1 MGRWY
6 NRTMS
11 ARDRVY
17 RTEAV
22 VVRRQNLGEA
32 DRLLTLYSFD
42 HGKIKAI
49 AKGIRRPQ
57 SRKAGHLE
65 PFTQVALMLAKGRE
79 LDIITQAEA
88 IELFPH
94 LRQDLVLLSQAA
106 YVVELLDRFTV
117 ERDRNRSLYRLLVN
131 TLERLEAGA
140 DPDAVLRF
148 YELRLLD
155 LTGYKPELFRCVECE
170 LEVKPEDQ
178 YFSFSSGGILCP
190 VCGPGRERARP
201 ISLAALKVL
210 RHYQRNTFAS
220 ASTVRIRAKTYRE
233 IESLMEDYL
242 SFVLERKLNSPAF
255 IRRVRRVIRDQ
266 PEPDTITE

>member
-1 MGRWY
+1 
-6 NRTMS
+6 MS
-11 ARDRVY
+11 ARERVY

-32 DRLLTLYSFD
+32 DRLLSIYSLE

-65 PFTQVALMLAKGRE
+65 PFTQAALMLAKGRE
-79 LDIITQAEA
+79 LDIVTQAEA
-88 IELFPH
+88 LELFPH
-94 LRQDLVLLSQAA
+94 IRQDLVLLSQAA

-117 ERDRNRSLYRLLVN
+117 EHDPNRSLYRLLVN

-140 DPDAVLRF
+140 DPDSVLRY
-148 YELRLLD
+148 YELRLLE
-155 LTGYKPELFRCVECE
+155 LTGYKPELFHCVECG

-190 VCGPGRERARP
+190 VCRPGRERARP
-201 ISLAALKVL
+201 ISLAALKVI
-210 RHYQRNTFAS
+210 RHYQRNTYAS
-220 ASTVRIRAKTYRE
+220 ASTVKIREKTYRE

-255 IRRVRRVIRDQ
+255 LRRVRRTIREQ